1 MIIWWMLV
9 GQFLLEI
16 NISYKYSCF
25 CEYSEY
31 LLGKNMVVT
40 RGTELNEWDRVVQQR
55 AGRDK

>member
-1 MIIWWMLV
+1 MLV

-40 RGTELNEWDRVVQQR
+40 RGTELNEWDRVVQR
-55 AGRDK
+55 WAGRDI